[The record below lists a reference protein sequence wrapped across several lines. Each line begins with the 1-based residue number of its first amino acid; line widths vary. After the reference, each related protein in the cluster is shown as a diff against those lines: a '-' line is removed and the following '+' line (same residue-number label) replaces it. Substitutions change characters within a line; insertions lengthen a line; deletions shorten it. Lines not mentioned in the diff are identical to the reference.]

1 MRPDKEAESWPTTGS
16 TRVLRKREII
26 DRVGYSLM
34 HLYRLE
40 KLGLFPGRIRL
51 GPNSVGW
58 IEGEVDAWIKERIR
72 QRDQRA

>member
-1 MRPDKEAESWPTTGS
+1 MRPDKEPELRPATGS
-16 TRVLRKREII
+16 TRVLRKREVVN
-26 DRVGYSLM
+26 RVGYSLM

-40 KLGLFPGRIRL
+40 KQGLFPGRIRL

-72 QRDQRA
+72 RRDQRA